1 MPVEFGIFEIDKSLP
16 VFSILKTTLLFL
28 LLLVAGSAG
37 AQELI
42 KSIATA
48 NARFIT
54 TDELGNVYL
63 VRQDNALI
71 RYSSEG
77 DSTGNFRSIQNGDL
91 QWVDA
96 TNPLRVLL
104 YYPAFSKVILLD
116 RMLSVKNELDLKK
129 LSIFNPPAV
138 GMSADG
144 RIWVYDFVNARL
156 KKIDD
161 QLNVVNTGNDMRQES
176 ATVPRPFALL
186 ERDTRVYLCDPVN
199 GIYTFDRF
207 ASYLNTLEIKGVKQ
221 LQAFGSQ
228 LIYRSDDSLKAYDLK
243 TLSLKTIALPLQS
256 DFINA
261 RVERNRLYLLFAD
274 RLELYR
280 MNNE

>member
-1 MPVEFGIFEIDKSLP
+1 MFPSLK
-16 VFSILKTTLLFL
+16 ITLLVL
-28 LLLVAGSAG
+28 TLLVPGMAG

-42 KSIATA
+42 KSIPTDH
-48 NARFIT
+48 ARSIS
-54 TDELGNVYL
+54 TDDLGNVYL

-71 RYSSEG
+71 RYNSEG

-104 YYPAFSKVILLD
+104 YYPSFSKLLLLD
-116 RMLSVKNELDLKK
+116 RMLTVKNELDLKK
-129 LSIFNPPAV
+129 LSIFNAPAV

-161 QLNVVNTGNDMRQES
+161 QLNVINTSNDMRQES
-176 ATVPRPFALL
+176 QTVPRPTALL
-186 ERDTRVYLCDPVN
+186 ERDTRVFLCDPLN

-228 LIYRSDDSLKAYDLK
+228 LIYRDKDSLRAYDLK
-243 TLSLKTIALPLQS
+243 TLSLRTIPLPAQS
-256 DFINA
+256 DFITA
-261 RVERNRLYLLFAD
+261 RIERNRLYLLFTD

-280 MNNE
+280 VNNE

>member
-1 MPVEFGIFEIDKSLP
+1 MPLSLKP
-16 VFSILKTTLLFL
+16 ILASLFFL
-28 LLLVAGSAG
+28 SPGLAG

-42 KSIATA
+42 RSIPTE
-48 NARFIT
+48 NARSIT

-91 QWVDA
+91 LWVDA
-96 TNPLRVLL
+96 TNPLRILL
-104 YYPAFSKVILLD
+104 YYPAFSKVLLLD
-116 RMLSVKNELDLKK
+116 RMLTVKNELDLKK
-129 LSIFNPPAV
+129 LSIFNAPAV

-161 QLNVVNTGNDMRQES
+161 QLNVINTSNDMRQES
-176 ATVPRPFALL
+176 QTVPRPTALL
-186 ERDTRVYLCDPVN
+186 ERDTRVFLCDPDN

-207 ASYLNTLEIKGVKQ
+207 ASYLNTLEIKDAKQ

-228 LIYRSDDSLKAYDLK
+228 LIYRNNDSLRSYDLK
-243 TLSLKTIALPLQS
+243 TLSLRTIPLPAGP
-256 DFINA
+256 DFITA
-261 RVERNRLYLLFAD
+261 RIERNRLYLLFTD

-280 MNNE
+280 INND

>member
-1 MPVEFGIFEIDKSLP
+1 
-16 VFSILKTTLLFL
+16 VFPLLKIVLCTLLFL
-28 LLLVAGSAG
+28 LPGIIN

-42 KSIATA
+42 RSVPTEH
-48 NARFIT
+48 ARSIT

-96 TNPLRVLL
+96 TNPLRILL
-104 YYPAFSKVILLD
+104 YYQAFSKVILLD
-116 RMLSVKNELDLKK
+116 RMLTVKNELDLKK

-161 QLNVVNTGNDMRQES
+161 QLNVINTSNDMRQES
-176 ATVPRPFALL
+176 ETVPRPTALL
-186 ERDTRVYLCDPVN
+186 ERDTRVFLCDPAN

-207 ASYLNTLEIKGVKQ
+207 ASYLNTLEIKGAEH

-228 LIYRSDDSLKAYDLK
+228 LIYRDRDSLRAYDLK
-243 TLSLKTIALPLQS
+243 TLSLRTIPLPAQP
-256 DFINA
+256 DFIAA

-280 MNNE
+280 ISNE

>member
-1 MPVEFGIFEIDKSLP
+1 MYSF
-16 VFSILKTTLLFL
+16 LKKTLTLFC
-28 LLLVAGSAG
+28 VCTAAAVQG
-37 AQELI
+37 QELI
-42 KSIATA
+42 KSIPAGK
-48 NARFIT
+48 ARMMS

-63 VRQDNALI
+63 VRQDNGLI

-91 QWVDA
+91 QWIDA

-116 RMLSVKNELDLKK
+116 RMLTVKNELDLKK

-176 ATVPRPFALL
+176 ATVPRPTALL
-186 ERDTRVYLCDPVN
+186 ERDTRVYLCDPAN

-207 ASYLNTLEIKGVKQ
+207 ASYLNTLEIRKVKR

-228 LIYRSDDSLKAYDLK
+228 LIYRSGDSLRAYDLK
-243 TLSLKTIALPLQS
+243 TFSWKTIALPPGPDLV
-256 DFINA
+256 DA
-261 RVERNRLYLLFAD
+261 RVERNRLYLLFDD
-274 RLELYR
+274 RLDIYR
-280 MNNE
+280 MRQE

>member
-1 MPVEFGIFEIDKSLP
+1 MRAYLQSLC
-16 VFSILKTTLLFL
+16 LLLFL
-28 LLLVAGSAG
+28 FPAAAPS
-37 AQELI
+37 QELI
-42 KSIATA
+42 RSIPSDH
-48 NARFIT
+48 ARLIT

-63 VRQDNALI
+63 VRQDNGLI
-71 RYSSEG
+71 RYSADG
-77 DSTGNFRSIQNGDL
+77 DSTGNFRSIQNGEL

-104 YYPAFSKVILLD
+104 YYPNFSKLILLD
-116 RMLSVKNELDLKK
+116 RMLSVKNDLDLKK
-129 LSIFNPPAV
+129 LGIFNAQAV

-161 QLNVVNTGNDMRQES
+161 QLNVTNTSNDMRQELGE
-176 ATVPRPFALL
+176 VPRPTALL
-186 ERDTRVYLCDPVN
+186 ERDSRVFLCDSSK

-207 ASYLNTLEIKGVKQ
+207 ASYLNMLEIKGVQQ

-228 LIYRSDDSLKAYDLK
+228 LVYREADSLRAYDLR
-243 TLSLKTIALPLQS
+243 TLNLKTIPLPAQA
-256 DFINA
+256 DFIDA
-261 RVERNRLYLLFAD
+261 RIERNRLYLLFTD

-280 MNNE
+280 LPGE